1 MRIHRSLARLVRA
14 ALSVQLLAGL
24 SAVAGAQAPDST
36 RPAPLLAMAD
46 TTTPRG
52 TAGIAGQVTDATGKP
67 LAGAVVAPVG
77 LVAGDLSTP
86 RGQFAVRGL
95 PHGLR
100 TFTVRRVGYLPAV
113 FDIEL
118 PPNATVH
125 LQVTLQ
131 PSMVMLGAIVVD
143 GESRPLNLFK
153 NGFYDRA
160 ARQPLGYFYPPEEM
174 DRRNLTTLASLLTE
188 IPGLHI
194 ERRNNNDAIALG
206 RNVGAG
212 PCELNLWVDGAL
224 ARVGSAP
231 LDQLAPAH
239 LVRAVEVYPS
249 AASVP
254 LSYVRANNLCGAIVV
269 WTRGVAR

>member
-1 MRIHRSLARLVRA
+1 MRIHRSFRSLTRA
-14 ALSVQLLAGL
+14 ALPVQLLVGL
-24 SAVAGAQAPDST
+24 AAAAGAQAPDST
-36 RPAPLLAMAD
+36 RAAPLLAMAD

-67 LAGAVVAPVG
+67 LAGAVVTPTG
-77 LVAGDLSTP
+77 LIAGDLSTA

-95 PHGLR
+95 PHGPH

-131 PSMVMLGAIVVD
+131 PSVVMLGAIVVD

-194 ERRNNNDAIALG
+194 DRRNNEAIALG
-206 RNVGAG
+206 RSVGAG

-249 AASVP
+249 ASSVP
-254 LSYVRANNLCGAIVV
+254 PTYTRANNLCGAIVV